1 MDTKT
6 LYKLMILY
14 MLNKVSFP
22 LSNTQIT
29 NFFLEKQY
37 TTYFTIQEAINSL
50 LTDNFIREMIHRNST
65 QYVLTDEAMETIT
78 FFSNKLSIEVKEDI
92 NSYLVEH
99 HYELKKEIG
108 TTSDYHRT
116 TDGDYIVHCMVKEG
130 NTNLIELNISV
141 PLEHQADVMCANWK
155 NSSGDI
161 YEFVMKH
168 LMQIK

>member
-50 LTDNFIREMIHRNST
+50 LADNFIREMIHRNST

-78 FFSNKLSIEVKEDI
+78 FFQI
-92 NSYLVEH
+92 NYQ
-99 HYELKKEIG
+99 LK
-108 TTSDYHRT
+108 
-116 TDGDYIVHCMVKEG
+116 
-130 NTNLIELNISV
+130 
-141 PLEHQADVMCANWK
+141 
-155 NSSGDI
+155 
-161 YEFVMKH
+161 
-168 LMQIK
+168 

>member
-1 MDTKT
+1 MDAKT

-14 MLNKVSFP
+14 MLNKVNFP

-37 TTYFTIQEAINSL
+37 TSYFVIQEVIHSL
-50 LTDNFIREMIHRNST
+50 LTDSFISEIPHRNNT

-78 FFSNKLSIEVKEDI
+78 FFSNKLSIDVKEDI
-92 NSYLVEH
+92 NSYLKEH

-108 TTSDYHRT
+108 TISDYHRT

-130 NTNLIELNISV
+130 NTNLIELNVSV
-141 PLEHQADVMCANWK
+141 PLEEQADIMCANWK
-155 NSSGDI
+155 NSSADI
-161 YEFVMKH
+161 YEFIMKH
-168 LMQIK
+168 LMH